1 MVNNTEEAIEK
12 IEELKGYLKSLR
24 YNPDLV
30 KMLHN
35 LEKMKTELSK
45 KEVLARQT
53 KKITVLE
60 TPLKNIN
67 ESIDNFE
74 KLLIIAKLLN

>member
-12 IEELKGYLKSLR
+12 IEELKGHLKSLR

-30 KMLHN
+30 KMLNN

-53 KKITVLE
+53 KKVSIIE